1 MLSDAIRLAG
11 HLGENRVRVSLEVW
25 PGMFHV
31 WHMFQAEL
39 AEGREAIANVAVF
52 LSQAVEKASAA

>member
-1 MLSDAIRLAG
+1 
-11 HLGENRVRVSLEVW
+11 
-25 PGMFHV
+25 MFHV